1 MFSPVFGQSA
11 NRIFDFSGMKSFL
24 DGYHT
29 FLRWSI
35 TALMGLM
42 IIPVFLQVLSRFLG
56 IIPRYIWTEEV
67 ARFCF
72 VWIIMIGSMIAVRD
86 SSHFDVDLIPR
97 PKRFRSQGILQ
108 LIRHIAMLALAGIFL
123 CYGIDFA
130 KFGFAQNSEM
140 SGINM
145 LSIYICFPLAGLSWI
160 LFLGEKIYQD
170 IRVIRGDP
178 DPKLRL

>member
-1 MFSPVFGQSA
+1 
-11 NRIFDFSGMKSFL
+11 
-24 DGYHT
+24 
-29 FLRWSI
+29 
-35 TALMGLM
+35 MGLM
-42 IIPVFLQVLSRFLG
+42 IIPVFLQVLSRFIG

-72 VWIIMIGSMIAVRD
+72 VWIIMIGSMIAGRD
-86 SSHFDVDLIPR
+86 SSHLDVDLIPR
-97 PKRFRSQGILQ
+97 SKRFRFQGILQ
-108 LIRHIAMLALAGIFL
+108 LARHIAMLVLAGIFL
-123 CYGIDFA
+123 WYGIDFA

-145 LSIYICFPLAGLSWI
+145 LSIYISFPLAGFSWA

>member
-1 MFSPVFGQSA
+1 
-11 NRIFDFSGMKSFL
+11 
-24 DGYHT
+24 
-29 FLRWSI
+29 
-35 TALMGLM
+35 
-42 IIPVFLQVLSRFLG
+42 
-56 IIPRYIWTEEV
+56 
-67 ARFCF
+67 
-72 VWIIMIGSMIAVRD
+72 MIAVRD

-108 LIRHIAMLALAGIFL
+108 LVRHIAMLALAGIFL
-123 CYGIDFA
+123 YYGIDFA

-145 LSIYICFPLAGLSWI
+145 LSIYISFPLAGLSWA

-178 DPKLRL
+178 DPRLRL